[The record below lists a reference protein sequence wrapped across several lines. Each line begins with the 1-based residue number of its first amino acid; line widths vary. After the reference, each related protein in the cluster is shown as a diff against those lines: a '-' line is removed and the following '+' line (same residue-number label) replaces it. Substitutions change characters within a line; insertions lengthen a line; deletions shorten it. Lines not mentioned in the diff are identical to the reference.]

1 MCGIC
6 GAVSPAGGPLLAD
19 SPGRIRAMLAALAH
33 RGPDDQGVYET
44 DLAVLGASRLAIR
57 GLGDG
62 RQPLIDPETGVVV
75 VCNGEIDNH
84 RELRRWLAARGVRV
98 PQATDVAILPF
109 LYREL
114 GDAFVERLVG
124 VFAIGLWDPRRD
136 RLLLAR
142 DRAGER
148 PLFFRVRAGKAVFAS
163 ELSALVATS
172 PDPPALDPDALAGYL
187 RFGSFAAPATPF
199 VGVEKVGPAE
209 IVVIDAAGVHRRR
222 WWRWRTPGEARPA
235 GEQEVTLDR
244 FDERFRQAV
253 SRQTD
258 VEASSGVF
266 LSGGVDSSLIAA
278 VARSVRPELTLP
290 AFTLRF
296 PVESYDEGPAAESVA
311 THLGLPVRTVWV
323 RAEDLP
329 GQLAGLVA
337 MAGEPLADPAWVPTG
352 MLARRAAEECKVILV
367 GEGGDELFGGY
378 PTYLGAG
385 FGERYARLP
394 GPVKSGFARLV
405 DSLPPSEKK
414 VTLSF
419 LLKRFVAGA
428 GLDGLDRHRL
438 WTSNIPPDLLARLG
452 VRSRAPERHDPESRN
467 AELLDRLQLYDLEI
481 SLAEGLLTKA
491 DRAGTMS
498 SLDLRAPFLDR
509 DVMELA
515 AGLTREQRIHGW
527 VTKAFL
533 KRYARRYLPRSIVD
547 RRKRGLSVP
556 LAGWLR
562 GPLQEWAREKLS
574 CRFFPAAGV
583 DPRAVL
589 ELFEEHRLRR
599 ADHARALWTL
609 IVLSQWLEWVAAP
622 RLATRGG
629 REGAALS
636 GRPRA
641 GEGHLP

>member
-6 GAVSPAGGPLLAD
+6 GAVSPAGGPLLAG
-19 SPGRIRAMLAALAH
+19 SPGRIRTMLAALAH

-57 GLGDG
+57 GLDDG
-62 RQPLIDPETGVVV
+62 RQPMTDPETGVVV

-84 RELRRWLAARGVRV
+84 RELRSWLAARGVRV

-148 PLFFRVRAGKAVFAS
+148 PLFFRARAGKAVFAS
-163 ELSALVATS
+163 ELSALVAIS
-172 PDPPALDPDALAGYL
+172 PEPPALDPDALAGYL
-187 RFGSFAAPATPF
+187 RFGSFASPATPF

-222 WWRWRTPGEARPA
+222 WWRWRTPGQARPA
-235 GEQEVTLDR
+235 DEQEVTLDR

-258 VEASSGVF
+258 VEAPSGVF

-278 VARSVRPELTLP
+278 VARSVRPALPLP

-296 PVESYDEGPAAESVA
+296 PVESYDEGPVAESVA

-329 GQLAGLVA
+329 GQLAELVA

-352 MLARRAAEECKVILV
+352 MLAQRAAEECKVILV

-378 PTYLGAG
+378 PTYFGAG

-394 GPVKSGFARLV
+394 GPVRSGFARLV
-405 DSLPPSEKK
+405 HSLPPSEKK

-452 VRSRAPERHDPESRN
+452 VRSPVPERLEPALDT
-467 AELLDRLQLYDLEI
+467 ELLDRLQLYDLET

-491 DRAGTMS
+491 DRAGAMS

-583 DPRAVL
+583 NPRAVL
-589 ELFEEHRLRR
+589 ELLEEHRLRR

-622 RLATRGG
+622 RLAARGG
-629 REGAALS
+629 SEGAVLS
-636 GRPRA
+636 SRSRA
-641 GEGHLP
+641 GGLHLP